1 MKKEKGKVRED
12 FRCSE
17 ILHMCLQMESKIKEK
32 SIIKIVER
40 AVIKFLHL
48 SEEKRNEEI
57 ITKKG
62 NKEISFLCSKELSKK
77 IYQEGNRL
85 NIPNDEL
92 IRRAMYR
99 YFKAKKEEELKGKS
113 MELKRKKKEKE
124 KKMKEKILKY
134 MERKRKR

>member
-1 MKKEKGKVRED
+1 MKKEKGRARED

-17 ILHMCLQMESKIKEK
+17 ILYMCLQLDCRIKEK
-32 SIIKIVER
+32 SIIKIVEQ
-40 AVIKFLHL
+40 AVIKFLNL
-48 SEEKRNEEI
+48 GEEKRNEEI

-62 NKEISFLCSKELSKK
+62 NKEISFLCSPKLSEE

-85 NIPNDEL
+85 NIPNDEV

-99 YFKAKKEEELKGKS
+99 YFKAKEEEELDEKR